1 MLSWKRKNRSIYH
14 GLKQLTRFVLFGTLL
29 VDVFAFI
36 PVSKSSIPSAGNPF
50 LDTSSV
56 SKIRGKGDGNNQ
68 QNRRLPD
75 SASSTSLN
83 VLLDVPDY
91 FFTFSFPLLGI
102 LLSVSKDFARLRL
115 EESAWEQRLE
125 EAREKR
131 LRSDPTLTELELRRK
146 EASLEWSAYG
156 KPRQE
161 ELEQQRMMRERE
173 EGFSS
178 RSRRGVKV
186 MENDDSYDE
195 NLESRNYQMTDDE
208 INQFEMEYGIEYDPY
223 YDDPYAED
231 ELPDDFDFKV
241 DKKYGDR
248 IYENGEIFYKD
259 KESGLFYRQGA
270 KPRNLS
276 FFGK

>member
-1 MLSWKRKNRSIYH
+1 
-14 GLKQLTRFVLFGTLL
+14 
-29 VDVFAFI
+29 
-36 PVSKSSIPSAGNPF
+36 
-50 LDTSSV
+50 
-56 SKIRGKGDGNNQ
+56 
-68 QNRRLPD
+68 
-75 SASSTSLN
+75 
-83 VLLDVPDY
+83 
-91 FFTFSFPLLGI
+91 
-102 LLSVSKDFARLRL
+102 
-115 EESAWEQRLE
+115 
-125 EAREKR
+125 
-131 LRSDPTLTELELRRK
+131 
-146 EASLEWSAYG
+146 
-156 KPRQE
+156 
-161 ELEQQRMMRERE
+161 
-173 EGFSS
+173 
-178 RSRRGVKV
+178 